1 MVRVK
6 SRVRSS
12 VRAHVLRRFYS
23 LRYFSSVSLR
33 SQSLNM
39 RIKAPRSVI
48 ERRSYI
54 NRYLPTLR
62 LFLCVSMDSETLFKL
77 SSFATES
84 KSLRESIF
92 AKDRKYKE
100 SLYI

>member
-1 MVRVK
+1 M
-6 SRVRSS
+6 
-12 VRAHVLRRFYS
+12 H
-23 LRYFSSVSLR
+23 
-33 SQSLNM
+33 
-39 RIKAPRSVI
+39 IKAPRSVI

-54 NRYLPTLR
+54 NMYLPTLR